1 MIGLNCESTNKC
13 SFKRKLRFASFAPHS
28 LVVRLINIQLAHN
41 RKGDKMAVNYN
52 FEWDPIKAR
61 ENWNKHNVAFDEAAT
76 IFRDLEAL
84 SIFDPDHSETEDRWI
99 TMGISE
105 KGRLLIVSHTY
116 REEGGEGVTIRIFSS
131 RKATKKE
138 TKKYG
143 D

>member
-1 MIGLNCESTNKC
+1 
-13 SFKRKLRFASFAPHS
+13 
-28 LVVRLINIQLAHN
+28 
-41 RKGDKMAVNYN
+41 MAVNYN
-52 FEWDPIKAR
+52 FEWDSIKAR
-61 ENWNKHNVAFDEAAT
+61 ENRDKHGVDFDEAAT
-76 IFRDLEAL
+76 IFRDSKAL

-105 KGRLLIVSHTY
+105 KGRLLIVNHTF
-116 REEGGEGVTIRIFSS
+116 REENGEEVTIRIFSS

>member
-1 MIGLNCESTNKC
+1 
-13 SFKRKLRFASFAPHS
+13 
-28 LVVRLINIQLAHN
+28 
-41 RKGDKMAVNYN
+41 MAVNYN

-61 ENWNKHNVAFDEAAT
+61 ENRNKHGVNFDEAAT
-76 IFRDLEAL
+76 VFRDSSAL

-105 KGRLLIVSHTY
+105 KGRLLIVNHTF
-116 REEGGEGVTIRIFSS
+116 REIGEEVTIRIISS

-138 TKKYG
+138 NNKYG